1 MATRRCTGTHPES
14 FDKRMGTSLSLYI
27 YIYIYIIDTSNFY
40 IIYQIGFIRDRELEE
55 QDATDSIEHR
65 DKAGIAESGKQTKGD
80 RTLTKHKQINNSKH
94 SANVGKVQ
102 IRKSAPVSMH
112 TDFSGAG

>member
-14 FDKRMGTSLSLYI
+14 SQTYGYLSLSL
-27 YIYIYIIDTSNFY
+27 YIYIIDTSNFY
-40 IIYQIGFIRDRELEE
+40 IIYQMGFIRDRELEE

-80 RTLTKHKQINNSKH
+80 RTLTKH
-94 SANVGKVQ
+94 
-102 IRKSAPVSMH
+102 
-112 TDFSGAG
+112 